1 MVLKDDMFIYLY
13 CFIYAYYMVSPLQ
26 YHVLYIRIM
35 LVLLSYLLLPPS
47 FYHSLGRF
55 LTTLGLRA
63 QIGEPRIVVSGSAM
77 ESRRSFLIGTSHR
90 YLEHLFLLSS
100 LFPFIISVMIS
111 DPLLQ
116 VFLYLS
122 HAGPQV
128 FMEVIYCTEA

>member
-1 MVLKDDMFIYLY
+1 MTCSYISTASYMLMICNITCTTSCIIYE
-13 CFIYAYYMVSPLQ
+13 
-26 YHVLYIRIM
+26 YHACTTM
-35 LVLLSYLLLPPS
+35 YLLLPPS

-63 QIGEPRIVVSGSAM
+63 QIGDPLTESALASHM
-77 ESRRSFLIGTSHR
+77 RFLIGTLYR
-90 YLEHLFLLSS
+90 YLYD
-100 LFPFIISVMIS
+100 LFPLSYLSPSFIYVMIS

-128 FMEVIYCTEA
+128 YMEVMYCTEA

>member
-1 MVLKDDMFIYLY
+1 MVSKDDMFIYFY
-13 CFIYAYYMVSPLQ
+13 CFLYAYNIISPVPH
-26 YHVLYIRIM
+26 HVLYISIV
-35 LVLLSYLLLPPS
+35 LVLLCILLPPPS

-100 LFPFIISVMIS
+100 LFPFIISVMSS

-128 FMEVIYCTEA
+128 FMEVGLTYA

>member
-1 MVLKDDMFIYLY
+1 MYYILVSCLY
-13 CFIYAYYMVSPLQ
+13 YYVCIT
-26 YHVLYIRIM
+26 V
-35 LVLLSYLLLPPS
+35 PS

-63 QIGEPRIVVSGSAM
+63 QIGDPRTESAL
-77 ESRRSFLIGTSHR
+77 ESPRKFLIWPIHR
-90 YLEHLFLLSS
+90 YFSNSFQLSYLFLYS
-100 LFPFIISVMIS
+100 ISVMIT

-128 FMEVIYCTEA
+128 FMEVMYCIEA

>member
-1 MVLKDDMFIYLY
+1 MY
-13 CFIYAYYMVSPLQ
+13 
-26 YHVLYIRIM
+26 
-35 LVLLSYLLLPPS
+35 VLLLPS

-63 QIGEPRIVVSGSAM
+63 QIGDSRTVVSERTMGSH
-77 ESRRSFLIGTSHR
+77 RSFLIGTIPR
-90 YLEHLFLLSS
+90 YFSILFSLSLLFSS
-100 LFPFIISVMIS
+100 FISVMIT

-128 FMEVIYCTEA
+128 FMEVMYCIEA

>member
-1 MVLKDDMFIYLY
+1 
-13 CFIYAYYMVSPLQ
+13 MVSLVPHYVFYLSI
-26 YHVLYIRIM
+26 V

-63 QIGEPRIVVSGSAM
+63 QIGDPRTVVSEKTM
-77 ESRRSFLIGTSHR
+77 ESHRSFLIGTIPR
-90 YLEHLFLLSS
+90 YFSILFPLSCLSS
-100 LFPFIISVMIS
+100 SFISVMIT

-116 VFLYLS
+116 VFLYLY

-128 FMEVIYCTEA
+128 FMEIMYCIEA